1 MNRYTQ
7 QLVALQP
14 PGSALPTEPTSN
26 WVQLLDAVAQEFD
39 RIHQRADA
47 LTLEVLLQQG
57 EELLDLWETALGLPD
72 PCAPAIT
79 DPDLRRQRIRTKLAE
94 TGGQSEAYFI
104 DLAQQLGLY
113 ASITTFAPFEMGVS
127 GMGDPVGGGDWR
139 LVWQVNFL
147 GNPDPERVELIKC
160 IVSEAAP
167 AHTQVMFSIGGIA
180 ENVIIYYNGQVNYDG
195 SVRYGG

>member
-14 PGSALPTEPTSN
+14 PGSALPTEPSSN
-26 WVQLLDAVAQEFD
+26 WVQLLDGLAQEYD
-39 RIHQRADA
+39 RLHQRLDV
-47 LTLEVLLQQG
+47 LSLEVLLQGG
-57 EELLDLWETALGLPD
+57 EEMLDQWEQALGLPD

-104 DLAQQLGLY
+104 DLAAQLGLS
-113 ASITTFAPFEMGVS
+113 ASITTFEPFEMGVS
-127 GMGDPVGGGDWR
+127 GMGDPVGGGEWR
-139 LVWQVNFL
+139 LVWQLNFP
-147 GNPDPERVELIKC
+147 GNPDPERVALIKC

-167 AHTQVMFSIGGIA
+167 AHTQVLFSVGGTP
-180 ENVIIYYNGQVNYDG
+180 ENVTIYYNGQVNYDG
-195 SVRYGG
+195 AVRFGG